1 MHPSV
6 VLREEMGRKGREGGR
21 EWRGR
26 RERTEG
32 GGECKQGE
40 EREREQRE
48 GAERGSTTRVGEGE
62 QREGGREAGGRERS

>member
-21 EWRGR
+21 ECRGR

-40 EREREQRE
+40 ERESREKE
-48 GAERGSTTRVGEGE
+48 GGR
-62 QREGGREAGGRERS
+62 REGGRDHELEAEICSSPQESHG